1 MKCQLLPKEVT
12 TPIAQIFLFY
22 SHSRWLPSVPEE
34 NVIVITNGK
43 EELNGQV
50 IITSYSLL
58 TRTYE
63 KYLRIQPEVAI
74 LDESHL
80 IKTGNAVNI
89 SFIIFARNVKANFS
103 FREQLKTY
111 KYGLH
116 LTAILKKKMYNKNFR
131 IYMKF

>member
-1 MKCQLLPKEVT
+1 MAFIISRFIFEVSVF
-12 TPIAQIFLFY
+12 AKKKVLFP
-22 SHSRWLPSVPEE
+22 HSRWLPSVPEE
-34 NVIVITNGK
+34 DVIVITNGK

-89 SFIIFARNVKANFS
+89 SFSIFARNVKANFS
-103 FREQLKTY
+103 FRELLNT
-111 KYGLH
+111 
-116 LTAILKKKMYNKNFR
+116 
-131 IYMKF
+131 